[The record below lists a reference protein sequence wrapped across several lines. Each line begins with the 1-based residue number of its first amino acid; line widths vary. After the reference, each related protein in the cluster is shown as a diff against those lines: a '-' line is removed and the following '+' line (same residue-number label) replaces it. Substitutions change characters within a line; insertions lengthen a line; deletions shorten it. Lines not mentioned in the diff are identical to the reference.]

1 MGVAVK
7 MIPGLS
13 TAARRW
19 GAAAVIVANAGS
31 LVGTT
36 AVTSILGYVYWT
48 AAAHRFAPADVGLGA
63 AALSAAILLGTIG
76 MLGLGTLLM
85 AELPRQPG
93 REGHLISTSLLLA
106 GAAGLVLGVVFGV
119 AAGTLSPALAPLGA
133 HPASVALFAIGAG
146 LAAATLVLDQAL
158 VGLLRGELQFGRN
171 ALFAVVKLG
180 ALLLAGVWL
189 VGGGGLAIYAT
200 WVVGETVSLAA
211 LAGLAI
217 ARGNV
222 WHDFRP
228 RRWDVRRVGQAALRH
243 HALNL
248 SVQAPSLALPVLVT
262 VLLSATSNAYF
273 YTAWMVASFV
283 FVGPIAL
290 ATALYASGSRQPDA
304 MGRRLRLTLGLSMV
318 AGLLANG
325 VLFVA
330 AQRVLNLFGP
340 GYAAQGAP
348 ALRIMALAVFPL
360 IVKDHYVTVC
370 RIEDRIGRAAL
381 ITAVGGLFE
390 LALAGFGGVIG
401 GLPGISA
408 GYVVA
413 VGVEAIFMIRPVY
426 RALDRPRS
434 SPGPTPL
441 VQPVIAGEPS
451 RR

>member
-1 MGVAVK
+1 MDEAVK
-7 MIPGLS
+7 MANLLKL
-13 TAARRW
+13 AAKPTS
-19 GAAAVIVANAGS
+19 AAAVIVANAAS

-36 AVTSILGYVYWT
+36 AVTSVLGYVYWT
-48 AAAHRFAPADVGLGA
+48 AAAHRFAPADVGLAA

-76 MLGLGTLLM
+76 MLGFGTLLM
-85 AELPRQPG
+85 AELPRHPG

-106 GAAGLVLGVVFGV
+106 GSAGLVLGVVFGV
-119 AAGTLSPALAPLGA
+119 AARTLSPALAPLGA
-133 HPASVALFAIGAG
+133 HPATVALFALGAA

-180 ALLLAGVWL
+180 ALLLAGAWL
-189 VGGGGLAIYAT
+189 ANGGGITIYAT
-200 WVVGETVSLAA
+200 WVVGQVVSLAV
-211 LAGLAI
+211 LAGLVAR
-217 ARGNV
+217 RGNV
-222 WHDFRP
+222 WHDVRP
-228 RRWDVRRVGQAALRH
+228 RRWNFRRVGQTALRH

-290 ATALYASGSRQPDA
+290 ATALYASGSREPRA
-304 MGRRLRLTLGLSMV
+304 MGRRLRLTLGLSML

-325 VLFVA
+325 VLVIA
-330 AQRVLNLFGP
+330 AQRVLDLFGP
-340 GYAAQGAP
+340 GYAAQGALP
-348 ALRIMALAVFPL
+348 LRILALAVFPL

-370 RIEDRIGRAAL
+370 RIDDRIGRAAL
-381 ITAVGGLFE
+381 ITAAGGVFE
-390 LALAGFGGVIG
+390 LVLAGLGGVFG

-413 VGVEAIFMIRPVY
+413 VGVEAIAMLRPVY
-426 RALDRPRS
+426 RALGPRDS
-434 SPGPTPL
+434 GSAPIPTVEPL
-441 VQPVIAGEPS
+441 VVAPGS
-451 RR
+451 RQ